1 LVYYDQGQKEEKA
14 IMKERDKIG
23 AGVIG
28 VGTYGEWHARTYAE
42 FYGSDLIAIADLNE
56 ERAKKVAVKYKAKY
70 YYKDYRAL
78 LDRSDIE
85 VVSIVLPDFL
95 HREACI
101 YAAKAGKHIL
111 VEKPLATSVED
122 GLAIIE
128 TAKKSKVKLMVD
140 FANRWNPP
148 FLQAKRAISEGRI
161 GQVRY
166 IYVLLN
172 DSISVPTNM
181 LSWSGKSSVAWFLGT
196 HCVDLCRWLIGSE
209 VETVSGVSRSG
220 ILTNRGIDTPDFYQ
234 ALLEFENGSI
244 TNVEN
249 CWILPE
255 SCPTIFDFK
264 AEIIG
269 NKGKITI
276 STAQHD
282 VIQECTAT
290 EGIRYPDVLL
300 FIETNG
306 SLTGFGK
313 EPILHFVK
321 SVIKKD
327 SPAVTM
333 EDGLEA
339 TRIIAAVEQSAK
351 EGGKKIK
358 IRR

>member
-1 LVYYDQGQKEEKA
+1 MQ
-14 IMKERDKIG
+14 ERDKIG
-23 AGVIG
+23 VGVIG

-42 FYGSDLIAIADLNE
+42 CTSSDLIAVADIDE
-56 ERAKKVAVKYKAKY
+56 GRAKKIAHKYKAKD
-70 YYKDYRAL
+70 YYKDYLAL

-85 VVSIVLPDFL
+85 LVSVVLPDFL

-101 YAAKAGKHIL
+101 SAAKAGKHVL

-122 GLAIIE
+122 ALAIIE

-148 FLQAKRAISEGRI
+148 FLHAKGAISEGRI

-166 IYVLLN
+166 IYILLN
-172 DSISVPTNM
+172 NSISVPTNM
-181 LSWSGKSSVAWFLGT
+181 LNWSGKSSVAWFLGS

-209 VETVSGVSRSG
+209 VNTVSGVSRSG

-234 ALLEFENGSI
+234 VLLEFKDGSI
-244 TNVEN
+244 ANVEN

-255 SCPTIFDFK
+255 LSPTVFDFR

-290 EGIRYPDVLL
+290 EGISYPDVLL
-300 FIETNG
+300 FTETNG
-306 SLTGFGK
+306 RLTGFGK

-321 SVIKKD
+321 AVIKKD

-333 EDGLEA
+333 EDGLEI

-351 EGGKKIK
+351 AGGEK
-358 IRR
+358 IRIRR